1 MALTCIV
8 CEIYRLIGGKS
19 RKFYTPLV
27 FSAPAAGDP
36 VGIPRKR
43 MIFIKLSHGEKNCDD
58 MLSSFNTIPEPGE
71 QMDIYNSDINIA
83 HQYCTRSPA
92 TAGKANRPLLF
103 LEHRI
108 PMPELFTELRFS
120 VLREFWTQEIRLPL
134 LGGDASRLG

>member
-36 VGIPRKR
+36 VGLPRKR

-83 HQYCTRSPA
+83 HQYCCADARVHEA
-92 TAGKANRPLLF
+92 QL
-103 LEHRI
+103 
-108 PMPELFTELRFS
+108 
-120 VLREFWTQEIRLPL
+120 L
-134 LGGDASRLG
+134 LGKLTVRYYF